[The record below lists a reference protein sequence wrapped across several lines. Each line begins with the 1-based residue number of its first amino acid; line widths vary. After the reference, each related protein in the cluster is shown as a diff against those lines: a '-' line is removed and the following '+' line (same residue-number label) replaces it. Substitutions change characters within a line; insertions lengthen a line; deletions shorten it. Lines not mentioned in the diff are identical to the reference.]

1 MREVLFKH
9 KAWELVCTGD
19 REYDPSIND
28 VISIR
33 HTKCDSYRYYPRE
46 NPRCLVCDK
55 RIPDVIVALFVLYTE
70 GVK

>member
-1 MREVLFKH
+1 MRKILFKH
-9 KAWELVCTGD
+9 KGWELVCTGD
-19 REYDPSIND
+19 LEYETDIND

-33 HTKCDSYRYYPRE
+33 HTKCDSYRHYPRE

-55 RIPDVIVALFVLYTE
+55 RIPDEIFTLYLLYTK